1 MEGGRRARFGS
12 VLEMRKAFPD
22 GQMWSVETKEDSR
35 VWGLTDLGGW
45 RDRCH
50 FLK

>member
-1 MEGGRRARFGS
+1 
-12 VLEMRKAFPD
+12 MRNAFAD
-22 GQMWSVETKEDSR
+22 GQMWGVGTKADSR

-45 RDRCH
+45 RGRGH